1 MAFSVYILRC
11 SDGSYYTGHTED
23 LEARLAGHRMGRV
36 AGYTQ
41 TRRPVSLVFSQQFAS
56 REEAFAA
63 ERQIKGWTRAK
74 KEALIRGELSR
85 LPMLA
90 SSSFDKLR
98 TSGG

>member
-11 SDGSYYTGHTED
+11 ADGTYYTGHTDD
-23 LEARLAGHRMGRV
+23 LEARLAGHRMGRI
-36 AGYTQ
+36 AGYTL

-74 KEALIRGELSR
+74 KEALIHGEWSRLSR
-85 LPMLA
+85 LA
-90 SSSFDKLR
+90 RSSFDKLR
-98 TSGG
+98 TSG